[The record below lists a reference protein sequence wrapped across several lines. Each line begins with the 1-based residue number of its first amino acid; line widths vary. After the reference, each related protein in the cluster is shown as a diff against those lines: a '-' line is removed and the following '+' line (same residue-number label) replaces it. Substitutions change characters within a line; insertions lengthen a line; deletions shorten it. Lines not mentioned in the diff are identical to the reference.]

1 MSRLVRLAFAC
12 LIFFVGLGS
21 GTTLAQEPITLKFWN
36 YWDGNNGE
44 VIQKLVDEFNA
55 AHADIKVENTFFGW
69 GELLPRLQ
77 TAAAG
82 GEAPNV
88 AAADMAWVPLLANSG
103 KIVALDAY
111 IKAQNIDLDDFYP
124 ALLNVN
130 RYNGQI
136 FGLPVSTNNL
146 QLFINNDLF
155 TAANLDPAKPP
166 KTWDELANMAKT
178 CAKPDQGVIGMELFT
193 QPGEGLTWQFQVY
206 LWQAGGAFLNADNT
220 AAAFNSDATL
230 KALEFWKSLI
240 DGGASSLSPWGL
252 FDQGKACMRMDGS
265 WMVGVYGSQTA
276 FKFSTAAMPIPESGK
291 PATNMGGEHLVIFS
305 SDDAHQQAAFTFVQW
320 VTSTETQVK
329 WDMGT
334 TFMPIRKSVA
344 ENADFQAWLKDKQP
358 NLIPFVE
365 NQQYAINRPPV
376 AVYSELSDVFSA
388 NIERALYGQISP
400 KDALISAEVAVNALL
415 R

>member
-1 MSRLVRLAFAC
+1 MSRCARLLLALVVLF
-12 LIFFVGLGS
+12 LLS
-21 GTTLAQEPITLKFWN
+21 GPGIASAQDPVTLRFWN

-44 VIQKLVDEFNA
+44 VIQALVDEFNA
-55 AHADIKVENTFFGW
+55 AHPDIQVENTFFGW

-82 GEAPNV
+82 GEAPDI

-103 KIVALDAY
+103 KIVALDPYVEA
-111 IKAQNIDLDDFYP
+111 AAVDLSDFYP

-130 RYNGQI
+130 RYNDQL

-146 QLFINNDLF
+146 ELFINNDLF
-155 TAANLDPAKPP
+155 TAAGLDPAQPP
-166 KTWDELANMAKT
+166 TTWDELASAAQT
-178 CAKPDQGVIGMELFT
+178 CANPDEGVVGMELFT

-206 LWQAGGAFLNADNT
+206 LWQAGGKFLSEDNT

-230 KALEFWKSLI
+230 KALDFWKSLI
-240 DGGASSLSPWGL
+240 DSGASSLSPWGM
-252 FDQGKACMRMDGS
+252 FDQSKACMRMDGS

-276 FKFSTAAMPIPESGK
+276 FDFSVAPMPIPEGGQ

-305 SDDAHQQAAFTFVQW
+305 SDEARQQAAFTFVEW
-320 VTSTETQVK
+320 LTSTETQVK

-334 TFMPIRKSVA
+334 TFMPIRQSVA
-344 ENADFQAWLKDKQP
+344 DNEEFQTWLKESQP
-358 NLIPFVE
+358 NLVPFVE

-388 NIERALYGQISP
+388 NIERALYGQVSSQ
-400 KDALISAEVAVNALL
+400 DALASAEVAVNALL